1 MQTQNRIVTQS
12 AAFLFSLFLL
22 ASCSGEDGEMGV
34 QGPQGEQGPQGVQ
47 GEQGPQGD
55 QGEQGETGTANVIY
69 SEWIDSEFDNNVIAT
84 GVGFDIDVPDLTQ
97 EIVNQGVVLVFG
109 RNLPGLSSPDIMQL
123 PFVTGGNFYS
133 FRIEDPEVL
142 RITIASLDGS
152 SVGTPFFEDYRY
164 IIIPGGQPA
173 DTGDTITIKGEQ
185 LDYSKMSYQEIITHF
200 GIAE

>member
-1 MQTQNRIVTQS
+1 MQTQNRFVKQS

-34 QGPQGEQGPQGVQ
+34 QGPQGEQGPQGAQ
-47 GEQGPQGD
+47 GDQGPQGD
-55 QGEQGETGTANVIY
+55 QGEQGETGSANVIY
-69 SEWIDSEFDNNVIAT
+69 SEWIDTEFDNNIITT
-84 GVGFDIDVPDLTQ
+84 GAGFDIDVPDLTL

-109 RNLPGLSSPDIMQL
+109 RNFPGLSSPDIMQL
-123 PFVTGGNFYS
+123 PFITADNFHS

-142 RITIASLDGS
+142 RITIASLDGTQ
-152 SVGTPFFEDYRY
+152 VGSPFFEDYRY

-173 DTGDTITIKGEQ
+173 DTGDTVTIKGEQ

-200 GIAE
+200 GITE